1 MDKPEYSIQGPQAGS
16 SLMTRQRAAEPKRPG
31 KGTIKKNP
39 ESPHPQVLGHVKWN
53 SYFMARQEKCKP
65 SNSAPGEFLGSP
77 VVRTPCFHCRTHR
90 FNLWLGNQGPTSQVA
105 WQKKKQQKNLCTL
118 CIGIRHQPDTPPA
131 PTLPPTPTNYQQYLL
146 SHKEQHSPSVNNS
159 LEITFFLD
167 LVRGHMTHH
176 EDAWIWIKVN
186 HQKNIIWCTALCLQ
200 KLMCLDFQLVQQFL
214 ELSEILF
221 STCNAQIWLK

>member
-105 WQKKKQQKNLCTL
+105 WQKKKTSAHCVSAL
-118 CIGIRHQPDTPPA
+118 GINQTPLQPQPYPQPPPIISNTCLAIKSNILWASTTP
-131 PTLPPTPTNYQQYLL
+131 
-146 SHKEQHSPSVNNS
+146 
-159 LEITFFLD
+159 
-167 LVRGHMTHH
+167 
-176 EDAWIWIKVN
+176 
-186 HQKNIIWCTALCLQ
+186 
-200 KLMCLDFQLVQQFL
+200 
-214 ELSEILF
+214 
-221 STCNAQIWLK
+221 